1 MRQTLLAGLPAYS
14 VTLSD
19 GQIDTLCRFGEAL
32 IEKNAVMNLTAIT
45 KPSAV
50 AQLHFLDCIALLNAV
65 DFREKRVIDV
75 GCGAGFP
82 GVPLKIAEPS
92 IRLTLLDSLAKRM
105 NWLSETLPAL
115 GVDAEIIT
123 ARAEEFAAQR
133 REQYDLATS
142 RAVARL
148 NVLAEL
154 CLPYVRVGGKFLAM
168 KGALAQEE
176 VEEARRGIE
185 KLGGHVLRIFEYPV
199 ADAVHK
205 AVVIEKLR
213 PTPPQYPRAF
223 AKIKNRRCKGGFAM
237 NAEKRWKISA
247 GTALTQNILRRRHRL
262 RTISPRSCTEK
273 RSASAA
279 ASRSTQWAFTT
290 VSARTI
296 RSSGTGSSPRT
307 RPAQPP
313 HMRRSI

>member
-45 KPSAV
+45 EPSAV
-50 AQLHFLDCIALLNAV
+50 AQLHFLDSIALLNAA
-65 DFREKRVIDV
+65 DFHGKRVIDV

-185 KLGGHVLRIFEYPV
+185 RLGGHVLRIFEYPV

-223 AKIKNRRCKGGFAM
+223 AKIKK
-237 NAEKRWKISA
+237 
-247 GTALTQNILRRRHRL
+247 
-262 RTISPRSCTEK
+262 SPL
-273 RSASAA
+273 
-279 ASRSTQWAFTT
+279 
-290 VSARTI
+290 
-296 RSSGTGSSPRT
+296 
-307 RPAQPP
+307 
-313 HMRRSI
+313 

>member
-45 KPSAV
+45 EPSAV
-50 AQLHFLDCIALLNAV
+50 AQLHFLDCIALLNAA
-65 DFREKRVIDV
+65 DFHGKRVIDV

-185 KLGGHVLRIFEYPV
+185 RLGGHVLRIFEYPV
-199 ADAVHK
+199 TDAVHK

-223 AKIKNRRCKGGFAM
+223 AKIKK
-237 NAEKRWKISA
+237 
-247 GTALTQNILRRRHRL
+247 
-262 RTISPRSCTEK
+262 SPL
-273 RSASAA
+273 
-279 ASRSTQWAFTT
+279 
-290 VSARTI
+290 
-296 RSSGTGSSPRT
+296 
-307 RPAQPP
+307 
-313 HMRRSI
+313 

>member
-45 KPSAV
+45 EPSAV
-50 AQLHFLDCIALLNAV
+50 AQLHFLDCIALLNAA

-154 CLPYVRVGGKFLAM
+154 CLPYVRVGGKVLAM

-185 KLGGHVLRIFEYPV
+185 RLGGHVLRIFEYPV

-223 AKIKNRRCKGGFAM
+223 AKIKK
-237 NAEKRWKISA
+237 
-247 GTALTQNILRRRHRL
+247 
-262 RTISPRSCTEK
+262 SPL
-273 RSASAA
+273 
-279 ASRSTQWAFTT
+279 
-290 VSARTI
+290 
-296 RSSGTGSSPRT
+296 
-307 RPAQPP
+307 
-313 HMRRSI
+313 

>member
-45 KPSAV
+45 EPSAV
-50 AQLHFLDCIALLNAV
+50 AQLHFLDCIALLNAA
-65 DFREKRVIDV
+65 DFHGKRVIDV

-82 GVPLKIAEPS
+82 GVPLKIAAPS

-185 KLGGHVLRIFEYPV
+185 RLGGHVLRIFEYPV

-213 PTPPQYPRAF
+213 PTPQQYPRAF
-223 AKIKNRRCKGGFAM
+223 AKIKK
-237 NAEKRWKISA
+237 
-247 GTALTQNILRRRHRL
+247 
-262 RTISPRSCTEK
+262 SPL
-273 RSASAA
+273 
-279 ASRSTQWAFTT
+279 
-290 VSARTI
+290 
-296 RSSGTGSSPRT
+296 
-307 RPAQPP
+307 
-313 HMRRSI
+313 

>member
-19 GQIDTLCRFGEAL
+19 GQIGTLCRFGEAL

-45 KPSAV
+45 EPKAV
-50 AQLHFLDCIALLNAV
+50 AQLHFLDCIALLNAA

-185 KLGGHVLRIFEYPV
+185 RLGGHVLRIFEYPV

-223 AKIKNRRCKGGFAM
+223 AKIKK
-237 NAEKRWKISA
+237 
-247 GTALTQNILRRRHRL
+247 
-262 RTISPRSCTEK
+262 SPL
-273 RSASAA
+273 
-279 ASRSTQWAFTT
+279 
-290 VSARTI
+290 
-296 RSSGTGSSPRT
+296 
-307 RPAQPP
+307 
-313 HMRRSI
+313 

>member
-45 KPSAV
+45 EPSAV
-50 AQLHFLDCIALLNAV
+50 AQLHFLDCIALLNAA

-168 KGALAQEE
+168 KGALADEE
-176 VEEARRGIE
+176 IDEARRGIAQ
-185 KLGGHVLRIFEYPV
+185 LGGSIERVYEYPIQ
-199 ADAVHK
+199 DAVHK
-205 AVVIEKLR
+205 AVVIRKQK
-213 PTPPQYPRAF
+213 PTPPKYPRAF
-223 AKIKNRRCKGGFAM
+223 AKIKK
-237 NAEKRWKISA
+237 
-247 GTALTQNILRRRHRL
+247 
-262 RTISPRSCTEK
+262 SPL
-273 RSASAA
+273 
-279 ASRSTQWAFTT
+279 
-290 VSARTI
+290 
-296 RSSGTGSSPRT
+296 
-307 RPAQPP
+307 
-313 HMRRSI
+313 

>member
-45 KPSAV
+45 EPSAV
-50 AQLHFLDCIALLNAV
+50 AQLHFLDCIALLNAA
-65 DFREKRVIDV
+65 DFHGKRVIDV

-185 KLGGHVLRIFEYPV
+185 RLGGHVLRIFEYPV
-199 ADAVHK
+199 AGAVHK

-223 AKIKNRRCKGGFAM
+223 AKIKK
-237 NAEKRWKISA
+237 
-247 GTALTQNILRRRHRL
+247 
-262 RTISPRSCTEK
+262 SPL
-273 RSASAA
+273 
-279 ASRSTQWAFTT
+279 
-290 VSARTI
+290 
-296 RSSGTGSSPRT
+296 
-307 RPAQPP
+307 
-313 HMRRSI
+313 

>member
-1 MRQTLLAGLPAYS
+1 MRQILEQRSGLSPEK
-14 VTLSD
+14 
-19 GQIDTLCRFGEAL
+19 IDTLCAFGRAL
-32 IEKNAVMNLTAIT
+32 LEKNQVMNLTAIT
-45 KPSAV
+45 EPQAV
-50 AQLHFLDCIALLNAV
+50 AELHFLDSIALLQAV
-65 DFREKRVIDV
+65 DFQNQRVIDI

-185 KLGGHVLRIFEYPV
+185 RLGGHVLRIFEYPV

-223 AKIKNRRCKGGFAM
+223 AKIKK
-237 NAEKRWKISA
+237 
-247 GTALTQNILRRRHRL
+247 
-262 RTISPRSCTEK
+262 SPL
-273 RSASAA
+273 
-279 ASRSTQWAFTT
+279 
-290 VSARTI
+290 
-296 RSSGTGSSPRT
+296 
-307 RPAQPP
+307 
-313 HMRRSI
+313 

>member
-45 KPSAV
+45 EPSAV
-50 AQLHFLDCIALLNAV
+50 AQLHFLDCIALLNAA

-82 GVPLKIAEPS
+82 GVPLKIAEPL
-92 IRLTLLDSLAKRM
+92 IRMTLLDSLAKRM

-185 KLGGHVLRIFEYPV
+185 RLGGHVLRIFEYPV

-223 AKIKNRRCKGGFAM
+223 AKIKK
-237 NAEKRWKISA
+237 
-247 GTALTQNILRRRHRL
+247 
-262 RTISPRSCTEK
+262 SPL
-273 RSASAA
+273 
-279 ASRSTQWAFTT
+279 
-290 VSARTI
+290 
-296 RSSGTGSSPRT
+296 
-307 RPAQPP
+307 
-313 HMRRSI
+313 

>member
-45 KPSAV
+45 APSAV
-50 AQLHFLDCIALLNAV
+50 AQLHFLDCIALLNAA
-65 DFREKRVIDV
+65 DFHGKRVIDV

-185 KLGGHVLRIFEYPV
+185 RLGGHVLRIFEYPV

-223 AKIKNRRCKGGFAM
+223 AKIKK
-237 NAEKRWKISA
+237 
-247 GTALTQNILRRRHRL
+247 
-262 RTISPRSCTEK
+262 SPL
-273 RSASAA
+273 
-279 ASRSTQWAFTT
+279 
-290 VSARTI
+290 
-296 RSSGTGSSPRT
+296 
-307 RPAQPP
+307 
-313 HMRRSI
+313 

>member
-45 KPSAV
+45 EPSAV
-50 AQLHFLDCIALLNAV
+50 AQLHFLDCIALLNAA

-115 GVDAEIIT
+115 GVDAEIVT

-185 KLGGHVLRIFEYPV
+185 RLGGHVLRIFEYPV

-223 AKIKNRRCKGGFAM
+223 AKIKK
-237 NAEKRWKISA
+237 
-247 GTALTQNILRRRHRL
+247 
-262 RTISPRSCTEK
+262 SPL
-273 RSASAA
+273 
-279 ASRSTQWAFTT
+279 
-290 VSARTI
+290 
-296 RSSGTGSSPRT
+296 
-307 RPAQPP
+307 
-313 HMRRSI
+313 